1 MEVSCALCRRPSKL
15 RFERLLCDVD
25 RVVEF
30 IAPTGSVAKRALSS
44 TLKPLSD
51 VQVGEANIRL
61 VYHRLSEAPSASDIE
76 WVVRQSGH
84 LDIGHR
90 GGMAFML
97 SYCQSKAW
105 FDLANDGPHTLHVAR
120 APSISTERFQ
130 HTVLHAFLPNALT
143 CWGMPMLH
151 AACVVVDGHAVLLSG
166 PSSAGKST
174 LAAGFLRRGGVV
186 LSDDVI
192 RVERD
197 SSGFVAYPSYGGSRL
212 RSGSFLL
219 DGARRRGRPGK
230 FGLPKFRVGTD
241 IAVVG
246 DRFPVA
252 AMLFLGRSRSPRPT
266 LEPLA
271 GGELLNEWLDA
282 TFVQALP
289 RERFAREA
297 FALVGGLARDI
308 PAWRLRYKR
317 SAPHFDQ
324 LLDGVIEI
332 VRRL

>member
-1 MEVSCALCRRPSKL
+1 MPRVNAPRKLPDSHALPPEHFASAV
-15 RFERLLCDVD
+15 RFVHHSAYE
-25 RVVEF
+25 
-30 IAPTGSVAKRALSS
+30 APTMAGA
-44 TLKPLSD
+44 D
-51 VQVGEANIRL
+51 WFIRNS
-61 VYHRLSEAPSASDIE
+61 Y
-76 WVVRQSGH
+76 H
-84 LDIGHR
+84 LDFATR
-90 GGMAFML
+90 GGTML
-97 SYCQSKAW
+97 LASYCGSLAW
-105 FDLANDGPHTLHVAR
+105 FDVSATGSCTLHIAR

-151 AACVVVDGHAVLLSG
+151 AACVVVDGRAVLLSG

>member
-1 MEVSCALCRRPSKL
+1 
-15 RFERLLCDVD
+15 
-25 RVVEF
+25 
-30 IAPTGSVAKRALSS
+30 
-44 TLKPLSD
+44 
-51 VQVGEANIRL
+51 
-61 VYHRLSEAPSASDIE
+61 
-76 WVVRQSGH
+76 
-84 LDIGHR
+84 
-90 GGMAFML
+90 
-97 SYCQSKAW
+97 
-105 FDLANDGPHTLHVAR
+105 
-120 APSISTERFQ
+120 
-130 HTVLHAFLPNALT
+130 
-143 CWGMPMLH
+143 MPVLH
-151 AACVVVDGHAVLLSG
+151 AACAVIDGRAVLLSG
-166 PSSAGKST
+166 PSSSGKST

-197 SSGFVAYPSYGGSRL
+197 GSGFIAYPSYGGARL

-219 DGARRRGRPGK
+219 DRTRRRGRAGQ
-230 FGLPKFRVGTD
+230 FGLPKYRVGTD
-241 IAVVG
+241 IALTG
-246 DRFPVA
+246 DHFPVA